1 MQTTLKTPDHIKPNQ
16 NKTFPIGTLQTVT
29 TIFEDLHLPPL
40 LDGLKHCGHRL
51 SGLVTGLVSYKM
63 TEDLSV
69 SRCHQWMTSNPLLL
83 DYLHLASFEDDALY
97 RALAILG
104 EHKHQILRHLLQV
117 LTEEYDVGL
126 DMVFMDWTT
135 VYFEAKPSEYIKYG
149 YSRDHRPDRP
159 QVTIGLAQDQHSQL
173 PVGLSIQPGNIN
185 DQTHFKITYQQIKP
199 GLRTGSVLV
208 FDAGAT
214 GAPNLDLLVADKMKY
229 LSRMK
234 LNTSDIT
241 HHLRTFNKE
250 AWTQVMTKNQDEQVY
265 GKMLVF
271 PSRTKY
277 LFFSQTLYDDTL
289 SNRRRRLEQEYDD
302 ALNLWKTIQ
311 EKKTPRKKY
320 RSSNHFLQT
329 HLSYT
334 FPLTGLTR
342 QQAIERALQLSI
354 TGKEGFFSLVSNK
367 DFSLH
372 EALQYYREK
381 DSVEKLFNSIKNE
394 LHVRPTRCWT
404 QEAID
409 GSILVVFLAQLLVSM
424 LRYQHTTLRKISTK
438 FIVQSLSNFA
448 FLRTLFRF
456 LRYIDIIHWVYY
468 FYLQGRN
475 PQAFLGA
482 HRHNVASGYRTP
494 NHLQR
499 LSKPSEIV
507 GVPLPSMLCPK
518 RTLKFFFS

>member
-354 TGKEGFFSLVSNK
+354 TGKEGFFALVSNK

-448 FLRTLFRF
+448 LT
-456 LRYIDIIHWVYY
+456 I
-468 FYLQGRN
+468 
-475 PQAFLGA
+475 
-482 HRHNVASGYRTP
+482 
-494 NHLQR
+494 
-499 LSKPSEIV
+499 IV
-507 GVPLPSMLCPK
+507 GK
-518 RTLKFFFS
+518 NGLKNRVFSNFDWINTMIFCGNTPGS